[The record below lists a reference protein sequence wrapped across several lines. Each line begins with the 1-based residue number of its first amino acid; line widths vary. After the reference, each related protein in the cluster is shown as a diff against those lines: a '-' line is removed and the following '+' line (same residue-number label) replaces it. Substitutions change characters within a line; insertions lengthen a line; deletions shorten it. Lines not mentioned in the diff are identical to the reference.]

1 LFTKIA
7 SMKKVSD
14 IFKRKGL
21 SNITVTPDATVLEAL
36 KIMAEK
42 NIGSV
47 VVMENEAYLG
57 LFTERDYARKVIL
70 HGKSSSDLKV
80 GEIMSEYLP
89 KVNPGNTVEECM
101 EIMTNHNIRYI
112 PVFQDDE
119 YVGVISIIDVVKET
133 MLEQKDQIEQLQ
145 HYIHSSV

>member
-1 LFTKIA
+1 
-7 SMKKVSD
+7 MKKVSD

-21 SNITVTPDATVLEAL
+21 SNITVSPDSTVLEAL

-47 VVMENEAYLG
+47 VVMENEVYLG

-70 HGKSSSDLKV
+70 HGKSSSGLKV

-89 KVNPGNTVEECM
+89 KVSPANTVEECKW
-101 EIMTNHNIRYI
+101 
-112 PVFQDDE
+112 PD
-119 YVGVISIIDVVKET
+119 S
-133 MLEQKDQIEQLQ
+133 
-145 HYIHSSV
+145 

>member
-1 LFTKIA
+1 
-7 SMKKVSD
+7 MKKVSD

-21 SNITVTPDATVLEAL
+21 NNISVSPDAMVLEAL
-36 KIMAEK
+36 RIMAEK

-47 VVMENEAYLG
+47 VVMENDVYLG

-89 KVNPGNTVEECM
+89 KVGPDSSLEDCM

-112 PVFQDDE
+112 PVFSADE

-133 MLEQKDQIEQLQ
+133 MLAQKDQIEQLQ